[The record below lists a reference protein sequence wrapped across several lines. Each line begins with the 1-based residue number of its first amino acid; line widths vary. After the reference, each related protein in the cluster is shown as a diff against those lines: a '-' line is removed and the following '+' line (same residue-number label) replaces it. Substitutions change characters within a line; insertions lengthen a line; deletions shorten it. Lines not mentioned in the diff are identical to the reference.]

1 MLAHRKEWSNPR
13 RMEKHG
19 KGIALD
25 KVDVLVEK
33 NSRSST
39 SLRILGFHRRRLRV
53 DRMRFRQERIC
64 RRSGQP
70 LAHGKRGLT
79 CPFQAVERQ
88 PPAGGSKVK
97 SNSSHLR
104 EKNEAPEDRN
114 GRVPRKYGKR
124 TAGKAIQPRQ
134 RPLAY
139 ACRGNID
146 RSRLPGDW
154 LRLSPASAG

>member
-1 MLAHRKEWSNPR
+1 MPSKRSAPCAWKT
-13 RMEKHG
+13 
-19 KGIALD
+19 GID
-25 KVDVLVEK
+25 PSV
-33 NSRSST
+33 
-39 SLRILGFHRRRLRV
+39 
-53 DRMRFRQERIC
+53 
-64 RRSGQP
+64 SG
-70 LAHGKRGLT
+70 G
-79 CPFQAVERQ
+79 
-88 PPAGGSKVK
+88 PATAASWREKVK

-124 TAGKAIQPRQ
+124 TAGKAIQPKQ

-154 LRLSPASAG
+154 LRLSPASAGWPTEWTAGTDERHGCPVARANRDGDGKAE